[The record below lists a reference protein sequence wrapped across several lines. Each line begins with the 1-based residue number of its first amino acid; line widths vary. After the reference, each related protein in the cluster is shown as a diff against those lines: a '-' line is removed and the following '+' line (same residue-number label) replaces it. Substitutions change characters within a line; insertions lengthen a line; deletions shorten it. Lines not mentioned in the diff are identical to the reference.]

1 MSRLLTLLLLYRAGY
16 HIGKYVSIEK
26 LIERTKGAY
35 YDDLQESSENWHEG
49 TNNYIPF
56 VTYQLGVIL
65 AAYREFSDRVK
76 IISENT
82 RKPDRIREIIHDHL
96 GKITKAEIM
105 AQCPDISK
113 TTVERALTDLVK
125 SGEVIKIGGGRYTS
139 YTWNREID

>member
-1 MSRLLTLLLLYRAGY
+1 MEHRPLELIAGNCA
-16 HIGKYVSIEK
+16 
-26 LIERTKGAY
+26 LA
-35 YDDLQESSENWHEG
+35 DLH
-49 TNNYIPF
+49 
-56 VTYQLGVIL
+56 L
-65 AAYREFSDRVK
+65 
-76 IISENT
+76 ISENT
-82 RKPDRIREIIHDHL
+82 RKPDRIRDIIHDHL